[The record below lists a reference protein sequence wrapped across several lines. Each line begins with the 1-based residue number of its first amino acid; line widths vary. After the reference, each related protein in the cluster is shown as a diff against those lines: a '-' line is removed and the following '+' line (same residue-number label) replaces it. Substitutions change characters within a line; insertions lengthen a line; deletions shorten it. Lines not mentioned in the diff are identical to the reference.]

1 LPEAY
6 WKESSG
12 FMDNKTQRP
21 CLDKGF
27 ACGIQV
33 SSLRSFRPGGTGIL
47 EYWNDGMVCYGE
59 MVKWVIGKIH
69 IDREVQ
75 WEVRARWLCFGV
87 LLLGVLGISSITP
100 PLQYSI
106 VY

>member
-1 LPEAY
+1 
-6 WKESSG
+6 
-12 FMDNKTQRP
+12 
-21 CLDKGF
+21 
-27 ACGIQV
+27 
-33 SSLRSFRPGGTGIL
+33 
-47 EYWNDGMVCYGE
+47 

-100 PLQYSI
+100 PLKYSI